1 MCSFTEARDFIVLS
15 YEQGLI
21 SDEEFLVLYDSHKPK
36 NSDLLYNMYES
47 FDLDEME
54 DDECVAEFRVRKRD
68 IPLLGEVLQ
77 IPEVVICNQR
87 SIADGMEALCML
99 LKRLAYPVR
108 YSDMVPR
115 FAGPVPVLSMITN
128 EVLDHVY
135 RTHQHRICQWYPEV
149 MNPLALQRYADA
161 VANNGAPLQ
170 NCFGFIDGT
179 VRPIARPD
187 TNQPILYNGHKR
199 VHAIK
204 FQSVTLSNG
213 IIGHL
218 YSHTEGR
225 CHDASMLRDSQLY
238 QSLERFAFNPLGQ
251 PMCLYGDPAYPLRI
265 HLQKPY

>member
-1 MCSFTEARDFIVLS
+1 MTSFTEARDFTVLS

-21 SDEEFLVLYDSHKPK
+21 SDEEFLVLYDSYKPK
-36 NSDLLYNMYES
+36 NLDLPYNMYES

-87 SIADGMEALCML
+87 SIADGTEALCML
-99 LKRLAYPVR
+99 LKRLAYPIR

-115 FAGPVPVLSMITN
+115 FARPVPVLSMITN

-161 VANNGAPLQ
+161 VANKGAPLQ

-187 TNQPILYNGHKR
+187 TNQRIVYNGHKR

-204 FQSVTLSNG
+204 FQSVTLPNG

-218 YSHTEGR
+218 YGPTGKGIFF
-225 CHDASMLRDSQLY
+225 
-238 QSLERFAFNPLGQ
+238 FAFGLFNVNAKWTKFQ
-251 PMCLYGDPAYPLRI
+251 TA
-265 HLQKPY
+265 